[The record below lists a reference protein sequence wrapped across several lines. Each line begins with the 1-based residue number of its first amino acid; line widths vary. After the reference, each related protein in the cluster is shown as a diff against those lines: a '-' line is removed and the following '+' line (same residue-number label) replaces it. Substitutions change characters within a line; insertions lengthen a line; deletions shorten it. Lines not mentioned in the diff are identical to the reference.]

1 MSRSKMLKKVLV
13 SQGNACDL
21 PDLTSFIQL
30 PRENLQQKF
39 CETLHSIGGSSSQ
52 LEEQIPLEIQVRNVY
67 PNAKRIEFK
76 GFQKEGAWISASPH
90 SLKDI
95 DVLVVHGLLGVAEN
109 GAIWL
114 TEKQL
119 GQRIAPFIAEYV
131 VVVLQEAALVA
142 TMHEAYQAIEK
153 TEPYEFGVFIAGPSK
168 TADIEQSLVIG
179 AHGARGLHVLLER

>member
-1 MSRSKMLKKVLV
+1 MSRSKMLKKVLA

-21 PDLTSFIQL
+21 PDLTSFIHSTK
-30 PRENLQQKF
+30 ENLLQKF
-39 CETLHSIGGSSSQ
+39 CETLHSIGGSSSR
-52 LEEQIPLEIQVRNVY
+52 LDEQIPLEIQVRNVY
-67 PNAKRIEFK
+67 PAAKRIEFL
-76 GFQKEGAWISASPH
+76 GFQKEGAWISALPH

-114 TEKQL
+114 TERQL